1 MLNSTNGPLFNNLLD
16 MSYVVGYHLPISPY
30 NYQVEIMK
38 ADGDNVVAM
47 ISHFDVSPKNACCIP
62 FSCLLPVCKQRKQVI
77 DHFYVDEDASTL
89 TLESTN
95 AFCGLISCFEKG
107 KVFQV
112 IQTVEPYLIL
122 VNTKEIFILST
133 SSGKPTVE
141 DQAKIRNAIGPST
154 LSIKYL

>member
-1 MLNSTNGPLFNNLLD
+1 MLGSSDGPLLNNLLD
-16 MSYVVGYHLPISPY
+16 MSHVVGYHLPISPY

-38 ADGDNVVAM
+38 AENDNTVAM

-62 FSCLLPVCKQRKQVI
+62 FSCLLPLCKQRKQVI
-77 DHFYVDEDASTL
+77 DHFYVDEEASTL

-95 AFCGLISCFEKG
+95 AFCGLINCFEKG

-112 IQTVEPYLIL
+112 IQCVEPYLIL

-133 SSGKPTVE
+133 SSGKPTKE
-141 DQAKIRNAIGPST
+141 DQGKIRDAIGPST
-154 LSIKYL
+154 LPIKYL